1 MPASQVDQKNL
12 TLSDLPRKRRIK
24 VIKAYTECLTCLYTL
39 GEDLDSKLTSCDVS
53 RKKELIDVPGVVLGE
68 LLRWVRD

>member
-1 MPASQVDQKNL
+1 M
-12 TLSDLPRKRRIK
+12 IK

-68 LLRWVRD
+68 LMRWVCVK

>member
-1 MPASQVDQKNL
+1 V
-12 TLSDLPRKRRIK
+12 IK
-24 VIKAYTECLTCLYTL
+24 VIIAYTECLTCLYTL